1 MFTLYFMGRAMEPI
15 FTEAMG
21 TLGFVTFYIGGLLFS
36 ILPSY
41 LKNRR
46 NASYRSLGASGAVSA
61 IMFAFVLIS
70 PWTSFYVFIVRMP
83 AIIFAVLYVAY
94 SVYMDK
100 RGGDNVNHS
109 AHLWGAAYGILF
121 TIALEPGLLPR
132 FFELLSQPKF

>member
-1 MFTLYFMGRAMEPI
+1 
-15 FTEAMG
+15 
-21 TLGFVTFYIGGLLFS
+21 
-36 ILPSY
+36 
-41 LKNRR
+41 
-46 NASYRSLGASGAVSA
+46 
-61 IMFAFVLIS
+61 
-70 PWTSFYVFIVRMP
+70 VFIVRMP